1 MKEQAGRRA
10 PSKISGRAALV
21 QWRRKQAREG
31 RKVVFTNGCFDV
43 LHRGHVELLKRARRE
58 GDALVVGLNGD
69 DSVRRLK
76 GAGRPLVNE
85 EDRAEI
91 LAALEM
97 VDRVV
102 IFREDTPGRIIEA
115 LLPDVLVKGGDYAMN
130 EIVGRDA
137 VERAGGKVVR
147 VRLVPGR
154 STRGIIDTVL
164 ERYRGARAKIERRAA
179 PKSKGKVRT

>member
-1 MKEQAGRRA
+1 M
-10 PSKISGRAALV
+10 
-21 QWRRKQAREG
+21 
-31 RKVVFTNGCFDV
+31 VFTNGCFDV

-58 GDALVVGLNGD
+58 GDALVVGINSD
-69 DSVRRLK
+69 QSVRRLK
-76 GAGRPLVNE
+76 GPGRPLVSE

-102 IFREDTPGRIIEA
+102 IFREDTPGRIIAA
-115 LLPDVLVKGGDYAMN
+115 LVPDVLVKGGDYAIH

-164 ERYRGARAKIERRAA
+164 ERFRAGRASSSRRT
-179 PKSKGKVRT
+179 PSKSKGKVRA

>member
-1 MKEQAGRRA
+1 MKERAGKTA
-10 PSKISGRAALV
+10 SKVSGRAALLS
-21 QWRRKQAREG
+21 WRREQAKEG

-43 LHRGHVELLKRARRE
+43 LHRGHVELLRRARRE
-58 GDALVVGLNGD
+58 GDALVVGINSD

-76 GAGRPLVNE
+76 GPGRPLVPE
-85 EDRAEI
+85 TDRAEI

-102 IFREDTPGRIIEA
+102 IFREDTPGRIIDA
-115 LLPDVLVKGGDYAMN
+115 LVPDVLVKGGDYAMN

-164 ERYRGARAKIERRAA
+164 ERYRGGRASKRSAT
-179 PKSKGKVRT
+179 PSKSKGKVRA